1 MLALQFASGLP
12 RALKRRMVECA
23 MRILVVEDDK
33 RIVDLLRRA
42 LQAEGH
48 VVEEAGD
55 AQEGF
60 SLATSALYDSL
71 IVDWTLPGGSGLDL
85 VRDLRQEGL
94 QTPILMLTAHD
105 TTADKVK
112 GLDAGADDYLTKPF
126 ALEELYARLRA
137 LARRKEGRTSE
148 VLKVANLTLDV
159 LAKEV
164 QREGEA
170 IELSPK
176 EFALL
181 EYLMRNRNVVLSL
194 DKIAENV
201 WQYPY
206 AAEGHVIDVYIQ
218 YLRDKVDK
226 PFERKLIHTVRGMG
240 YVLREPKV

>member
-1 MLALQFASGLP
+1 
-12 RALKRRMVECA
+12 
-23 MRILVVEDDK
+23 
-33 RIVDLLRRA
+33 
-42 LQAEGH
+42 
-48 VVEEAGD
+48 
-55 AQEGF
+55 
-60 SLATSALYDSL
+60 
-71 IVDWTLPGGSGLDL
+71 
-85 VRDLRQEGL
+85 
-94 QTPILMLTAHD
+94 
-105 TTADKVK
+105 
-112 GLDAGADDYLTKPF
+112 
-126 ALEELYARLRA
+126 
-137 LARRKEGRTSE
+137 

-181 EYLMRNRNVVLSL
+181 EYLMRNRNVVLSR